1 MKLVTQLRLAI
12 LLILG
17 LGLCSVALMLWHFQ
31 QSEKH
36 IQRINIAQ
44 SIYGRYLNLESHT
57 YQLFK
62 QYGDAIII
70 GDANQRE
77 SKNKLIATIKSDFRI
92 ISESI
97 ALKAELVEGSRAAE
111 AEKLKK
117 IQQTVDGL
125 IRSLDQFSP
134 TGTGELASDWNKLS
148 ELLNAEIDQNFR
160 GLIQDALD
168 EQERN
173 VLTTTLSVEKAVLQQ
188 QITAGVLAVLAIIA
202 AIAGI
207 MMLSRRFTHPINTL
221 VAGVR
226 EFGDGRLEYRIN
238 LKGNDEIAEIGKTF
252 DTMAAQ
258 IAEKNRALTDE
269 KRILQEAVDE
279 RTMQLSHMLEDV
291 KRIDASRKRMIADVS
306 HELRTPLT
314 IIKGEADIAL
324 RGDKKP
330 ASVYIQAL
338 GRTREAANHTARLVD
353 DLLFVARTEAGEVRL
368 NMDDLNLYTL
378 SLDAQQTFARDSKF
392 ITTLASAPM
401 RGDALRIQQAI
412 LVLLENAKR
421 YGGNNI
427 ELHLEKSDGGFTL
440 SVEDDGPGMDDET
453 KGQAFERF
461 FRGSNAAERY
471 RDGAGLGIPVAYSI
485 AQAHGGT
492 IELSD
497 REGGGLVAALLLP
510 SVPLLENV
518 A

>member
-17 LGLCSVALMLWHFQ
+17 LGLSSVALMLWHFQ

-36 IQRINIAQ
+36 IQRISIAQ
-44 SIYGRYLNLESHT
+44 SIYGRYLNLESHI

-77 SKNKLIATIKSDFRI
+77 SKNKLIDAISSDFRI
-92 ISESI
+92 IDDSI
-97 ALKAELVEGSRAAE
+97 ALKAGLVESSRE
-111 AEKLKK
+111 AEVESLEK
-117 IQQTVDGL
+117 IQYTVDRL
-125 IRSLDQFSP
+125 IRQLDQFSP

-160 GLIQDALD
+160 GLIQTALD

-173 VLTTTLSVEKAVLQQ
+173 ALSTTLSVEKAVLHQ
-188 QITAGVLAVLAIIA
+188 QITAAVLAVLAIVA

-226 EFGDGRLEYRIN
+226 EFGDGKLDYRIN
-238 LKGNDEIAEIGKTF
+238 PAGKDEISEIGKTF

-258 IAEKNRALTDE
+258 IAEKNKTLTDE

-291 KRIDASRKRMIADVS
+291 KRIDASRRRMIADVS

-324 RGDKKP
+324 RGDTK
-330 ASVYIQAL
+330 SVDIYIEAL

-368 NMDDLNLYTL
+368 NLVEMNLYKVT
-378 SLDAQQTFARDSKF
+378 LDAQQTFARNSNF
-392 ITTLASAPM
+392 ITELTTAPM

-421 YGGNNI
+421 YGGSNI
-427 ELHLEKSDGGFTL
+427 DLRLENSAKGYAI

-453 KGQAFERF
+453 KSQAFERF

-485 AQAHGGT
+485 AKAHGGT

-510 SVPLLENV
+510 SMPSMEN
-518 A
+518 AA